1 MPTENRS
8 GVQTT
13 ADRADAGTKTQPA
26 ARTEGVPL
34 DHPGV
39 HLLRIGVAS
48 LLFIHG
54 AARVGLQI
62 VPPFGDFL
70 SSKGLPAGV
79 LLAWTL
85 TIAELVLTPILAARR
100 FVTPI
105 AAFFMIELA
114 AGIALVHWPA
124 GWFVVGAGRN
134 GMEFSVLLII
144 SLAAIILFERNSDR
158 GH

>member
-1 MPTENRS
+1 MRIPSHPGAR
-8 GVQTT
+8 
-13 ADRADAGTKTQPA
+13 TQPGA
-26 ARTEGVPL
+26 
-34 DHPGV
+34 
-39 HLLRIGVAS
+39 HLLRIGVAA

-54 AARVGLQI
+54 AARVGLGI

-70 SSKGLPAGV
+70 NSKGLPAGL

-85 TIAELVLTPILAARR
+85 TIAELARTPLLAARR

-105 AAFFMIELA
+105 AAFFIVELA

-134 GMEFSVLLII
+134 GMEYSVLLI
-144 SLAAIILFERNSDR
+144 LALGSVVLFERTHPVPSPEPSGKANSVPW
-158 GH
+158 

>member
-1 MPTENRS
+1 MRIHS
-8 GVQTT
+8 
-13 ADRADAGTKTQPA
+13 
-26 ARTEGVPL
+26 
-34 DHPGV
+34 HPGA
-39 HLLRIGVAS
+39 HLLRIGVAA
-48 LLFIHG
+48 LIFTHG
-54 AARVGLQI
+54 AARVGLDI

-70 SSKGLPAGV
+70 SSKGFPAGL

-85 TIAELVLTPILAARR
+85 TIGELVLTPLLAARR

-105 AAFFMIELA
+105 AAFFMIELT

-144 SLAAIILFERNSDR
+144 ALASIILFERTTTPGAEPAGETDHR
-158 GH
+158 ATRAGTRIAAK